1 MNQDKI
7 RELQSKLNIVD
18 VISSYIPLTKKGR
31 NYFGLCPFHDDH
43 SATNFSV
50 SQERQVYRCF
60 ACGEG
65 GNVFDFV
72 MNYEHVS
79 FKEAVKILAD
89 SIGMDIGVSIKK
101 ENNVNNKY
109 YEIMDIANKYFQN
122 NLFSKEGAV
131 ARKYLEE
138 RMLDKDVIR
147 EFEIGLS
154 LDKYDGLTNLLLN
167 KGNSLEELNEI
178 DLSNTN
184 HDTYINRIIFPL
196 HNKDGK
202 VIGFSGRVYHGEDKT
217 DKINKYQNTKE
228 SIIFKKREVLF
239 NYHRAKDE
247 IRKKKYVIV
256 MEGFM
261 AVIRAYT
268 VGVKNAIATMGT
280 SLAKEQA
287 NLIKKLSN
295 TIYLCYDGDDAGH
308 KATITSGDEFTK
320 MGCNVFV
327 IPLNDKLDPDDYI
340 IKYGEDAFNNLIDN
354 AIPYGEY
361 KIKVMKKSYNLS
373 NADDK
378 TNYVNKVLLEI
389 SREHDEIKCEIMLK
403 NLAKDTDIWYN
414 TLEKKLLEIKDKEKN
429 SKKEENVVIK
439 KDKKDGY
446 NKAMETLVYYAL
458 NYSKAITL
466 IDNSNVYI
474 PNKDIRIILNEIIA
488 YYNKYGEISEASF
501 YTYLMQSEMTSLQ
514 DIVKKILSND
524 YPNEINDNQVNEC
537 LIAIKN
543 YNIALEIKKLE
554 KEIKEEV
561 DIAKQME
568 LMDKILKLKT
578 KEGKSW

>member
-1 MNQDKI
+1 MDNDKI
-7 RELQSKLNIVD
+7 NELRNKLNIVD

-43 SATNFSV
+43 TPSLSV
-50 SQERQVYRCF
+50 SPDKQIYKCF
-60 ACGEG
+60 VCGES
-65 GNVFDFV
+65 GNVFNFV
-72 MNYEHVS
+72 MNFEHIS
-79 FKEAVKILAD
+79 FPEAINNLAK
-89 SIGMDIGVSIKK
+89 SIGMDMGITIKK
-101 ENNVNNKY
+101 ENNSNNKY
-109 YEIMDIANKYFQN
+109 YDIMDIANKFYQN
-122 NLFSKEGAV
+122 NLLSKEGAK
-131 ARKYLEE
+131 AREYLKNRKLTDEII
-138 RMLDKDVIR
+138 K

-154 LDKYDGLTNLLLN
+154 LNKHDSLTRLLLN
-167 KGNSLEELNEI
+167 KGNSLEELNLI

-184 HDTYINRIIFPL
+184 HDSFINRVIFPL

-202 VIGFSGRVYHGEDKT
+202 VVGFSGRIYDNS
-217 DKINKYQNTKE
+217 DLNKYQNTKE
-228 SIIFKKREVLF
+228 TPIFKKGENLF
-239 NYHRAKDE
+239 NYHRARDE

-268 VGVKNAIATMGT
+268 TGVKNCIATMGT
-280 SLAKEQA
+280 ALTKEQA
-287 NLIKKLSN
+287 SLIKKLSN
-295 TIYLCYDGDDAGH
+295 TIYLCYDGDSAGF

-327 IPLNDKLDPDDYI
+327 IPLSDKLDPDDYI
-340 IKYGEDAFNNLIDN
+340 IKYGSDAFNNLIEN
-354 AIPYGEY
+354 AIPYSEY
-361 KIKVMKKSYNLS
+361 KIKAMKKAYNLA
-373 NADDK
+373 NIDDK
-378 TNYVNKVLLEI
+378 TTYVNKVLNEI
-389 SREHDEIKCEIMLK
+389 AKESDEIKCEIMLK

-429 SKKEENVVIK
+429 SKKEDQVVVK

-446 NKAMETLVYYAL
+446 NKAMESLIYYAL
-458 NYSKAITL
+458 NYPKAITL

-488 YYNKYGEISEASF
+488 YYNKYGSVSEADF
-501 YTYLMQSEMTSLQ
+501 YTYLMQKELSSLQ
-514 DIVKKILSND
+514 DVVKKSLSND

-537 LIAIKN
+537 LVAIKN

-568 LMDKILKLKT
+568 LMDRILKLKM

>member
-1 MNQDKI
+1 MNQEQLD
-7 RELQSKLNIVD
+7 ELRNKLNIVD

-43 SATNFSV
+43 TPSLSV
-50 SQERQVYRCF
+50 SPEKQIYKCF
-60 ACGEG
+60 VCGES
-65 GNVFDFV
+65 GNVFNFV
-72 MNYEHVS
+72 MNYEHIS
-79 FKEAVKILAD
+79 FPEAVSNLAR
-89 SIGMDIGVSIKK
+89 SIGMDLGISIKSEPNK
-101 ENNVNNKY
+101 NTKY
-109 YEIMDIANKYFQN
+109 YEIMDIANKFYQN
-122 NLFSKEGAV
+122 NLLSKEGSK
-131 ARKYLEE
+131 AREYLKN
-138 RMLDKDVIR
+138 RKLDKETIT

-154 LDKYDGLTNLLLN
+154 LNKLDLLTKLLLD
-167 KGNSLEELNEI
+167 KGNSLEELNLI

-184 HDTYINRIIFPL
+184 HDSFINRVIFPL

-202 VIGFSGRVYHGEDKT
+202 VVGFSGRIYDNS
-217 DKINKYQNTKE
+217 DLNKYQNTKE
-228 SIIFKKREVLF
+228 TPIFKKGENLF

-247 IRKKKYVIV
+247 IRKKKFVIV

-268 VGVKNAIATMGT
+268 IGVKNCIATMGT
-280 SLAKEQA
+280 ALTHEQA

-295 TIYLCYDGDDAGH
+295 TVYLCYDGDDAGH

-327 IPLNDKLDPDDYI
+327 IPLSDKLDPDDYI
-340 IKYGEDAFNNLIDN
+340 IKYGEDAFNNLINN
-354 AIPYGEY
+354 AIPYNEY
-361 KIKVMKKSYNLS
+361 KIKVMKKTYNL
-373 NADDK
+373 NNVDDK
-378 TNYVNKVLLEI
+378 TIYVNKVLLEI
-389 SREHDEIKCEIMLK
+389 SKETDAIKREIMLK

-414 TLEKKLLEIKDKEKN
+414 TLEKKLLELEDSVKNKE
-429 SKKEENVVIK
+429 KKEERVVK

-446 NKAMETLVYYAL
+446 NKAMESLIYYAL
-458 NYSKAITL
+458 NYPKAITL

-474 PNKDIRIILNEIIA
+474 PDKDIRIILNEIIA
-488 YYNKYGEISEASF
+488 YYNKYGSVSEADF
-501 YTYLMQSEMTSLQ
+501 YTYLNQKELTSYEE
-514 DIVKKILSND
+514 IVKKSLSND

-537 LIAIKN
+537 LVAIKN

-561 DIAKQME
+561 DIARQME
-568 LMDKILKLKT
+568 LMDKMLELKT